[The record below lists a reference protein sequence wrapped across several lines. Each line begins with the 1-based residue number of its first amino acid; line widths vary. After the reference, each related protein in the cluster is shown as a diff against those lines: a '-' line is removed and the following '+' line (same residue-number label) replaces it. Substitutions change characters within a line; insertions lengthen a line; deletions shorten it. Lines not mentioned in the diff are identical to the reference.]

1 MAKFKC
7 KKCKSTLNL
16 TSHTI
21 KFVKDKV
28 VSPEATCCDD
38 YMEEIKEEGR
48 GLGSIIKRP
57 GGRIR
62 GKF

>member
-7 KKCKSTLNL
+7 KKCKSTLKL

-28 VSPEATCCDD
+28 VSPEAMCCDD
-38 YMEEIKEEGR
+38 YMQEIKDKGG
-48 GLGSIIKRP
+48 GLGSIIKRS